1 MDMIKVAVTE
11 LEYRKA
17 QSVFVAAA
25 REGIE
30 CICAPSSEADL
41 ASAIRDRQAGH
52 AVVGV
57 DTYTGALYDAL
68 PRGGVIARFGVG
80 HDGIDKE
87 LATRKGLLCTNTPG
101 VLNDS
106 VAEYAIALLIAAA
119 RHLPTVAGTTL
130 QGQWSPLVG
139 RELQGK
145 TLAVIGCGAIGQRVA
160 HIAARGLAMN
170 VVGCEVA
177 AVDPRLLMERYGF
190 SLIRAEF
197 AEAVASADYVSLHIP
212 SQPATMHFM
221 NASRLA
227 QLSPCAWLINTAR
240 GAIVDE
246 AALYD
251 GLAAGKLGGAAM
263 DVFENEPYRPVSAGK
278 DLRTLGNVIMTSHV
292 GSSTQEACD
301 RMAVEALRNIRLAC
315 AGKIDQMNLLN
326 PAACRK

>member
-1 MDMIKVAVTE
+1 MVMIKVAVTE

-17 QSVFVAAA
+17 KGVFAAA
-25 REGIE
+25 SREGIE
-30 CICAPSSEADL
+30 CICAPEGEADL
-41 ASAIRDRQAGH
+41 AGAIRDHQAGH
-52 AVVGV
+52 AIVGV

-87 LATRKGLLCTNTPG
+87 LATRKGLLCANTPG

-106 VAEYAIALLIAAA
+106 VAEYAIALLMAAA
-119 RHLPTVAGTTL
+119 RHLPAVAGTTL

-145 TLAVIGCGAIGQRVA
+145 TLAVIGCGAIGRRVA
-160 HIAARGLAMN
+160 QIAARGLAMN
-170 VVGCEVA
+170 VVGCEVVP
-177 AVDPRLLMERYGF
+177 VDDRMLKERFGF
-190 SLIRAEF
+190 ARIGMHF
-197 AEAVASADYVSLHIP
+197 AEAVAGADYVTLHIP

-221 NASRLA
+221 NAERLA
-227 QLSPCAWLINTAR
+227 QLPSRAWLINTAR
-240 GAIVDE
+240 GAVVDE

-251 GLAAGKLGGAAM
+251 VLAAGKLGGAAL

-278 DLRTLGNVIMTSHV
+278 DLRTLGNVIMTPHV

-301 RMAVEALRNIRLAC
+301 RMAAGALRNIRLAC
-315 AGKIDQMNLLN
+315 AEKFDEMNLLN